1 MIDTDQIKDLE
12 KVITYLNE
20 NDNPQKGYISIL
32 VKDPDALLKALSGCL
47 PTCFTEQVF
56 RRALSSL
63 IKNMRKLL
71 SLPKMARGKSLV
83 VVACL

>member
-32 VKDPDALLKALSGCL
+32 VKDPDALL
-47 PTCFTEQVF
+47 
-56 RRALSSL
+56 RALSKVNKMNIKKCFASKRKKQQSAIIIL
-63 IKNMRKLL
+63 IRSKT
-71 SLPKMARGKSLV
+71 
-83 VVACL
+83 